1 VKAHDGFW
9 LHLMR
14 FLYQGDFTDDTAGER
29 ARKDHWLQRFQADGC
44 WTIDSVRE
52 SISKHEHLERVAII
66 QSHAAERIAEVKAIQ
81 PQQIVL
87 VKKSVF
93 DGLNEPLR
101 AAKLPVVNEAAVP
114 YPGRGQEGRFARI
127 LQGLVDSGR
136 LKLAST

>member
-1 VKAHDGFW
+1 
-9 LHLMR
+9 
-14 FLYQGDFTDDTAGER
+14 
-29 ARKDHWLQRFQADGC
+29 
-44 WTIDSVRE
+44 
-52 SISKHEHLERVAII
+52 
-66 QSHAAERIAEVKAIQ
+66 
-81 PQQIVL
+81 
-87 VKKSVF
+87 VF